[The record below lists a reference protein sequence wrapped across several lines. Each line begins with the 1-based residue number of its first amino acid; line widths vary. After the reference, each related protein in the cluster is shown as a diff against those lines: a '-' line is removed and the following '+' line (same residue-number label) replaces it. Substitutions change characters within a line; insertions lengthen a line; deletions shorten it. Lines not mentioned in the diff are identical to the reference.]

1 MLSFLSR
8 DTFDKILP
16 KPLIQN
22 TVQHCVGINGLPL
35 AVEGIVQAS
44 LTFHGNSDVY
54 SGNFLV
60 SDQLFSSLEC
70 VLGWDFLTSNGLAL
84 NRECNGNYYLVGRY
98 GKTLIAPIDE
108 APIPISPPQTLND
121 SALPTPLKYS
131 PNAPRGVL
139 FLLL

>member
-1 MLSFLSR
+1 MVSFLSR
-8 DTFDKILP
+8 DTFDKIRH

-35 AVEGIVQAS
+35 AVDGIVQAS

-70 VLGWDFLTSNGLAL
+70 VLGWD
-84 NRECNGNYYLVGRY
+84 LVGRY
-98 GKTLIAPIDE
+98 GKTLITPIDE
-108 APIPISPPQTLND
+108 ALIPISPPQTLND
-121 SALPTPLKYS
+121 SALLKSSNTPE
-131 PNAPRGVL
+131 VL
-139 FLLL
+139 S